1 MPRRGSDSGSGA
13 IPRPGAAVVVLVA
26 ALAPGCDPT
35 ATPGDPCSAGDAPE
49 LEVGKGGLSFS
60 PMDDGGTIE
69 LVHGPQGGYH
79 VEVALRAK
87 WIDASH
93 TLLGRF
99 EGEIDGQ
106 VLATAD
112 AWLDFRCNGEAGALD
127 SFGTL
132 LIWDAV
138 PEDLD
143 GRTATIRVE
152 VTDASDRVVAA
163 SAETIIEDPLL

>member
-1 MPRRGSDSGSGA
+1 MPRQGSDSGRGA
-13 IPRPGAAVVVLVA
+13 PPWPATAMAALVA
-26 ALAPGCDPT
+26 MLGPGCDPT
-35 ATPGDPCSAGDAPE
+35 VTPGDPCSAGDAPE

-106 VLATAD
+106 ILATTE
-112 AWLDFRCNGEAGALD
+112 AWIDFRCNGEAGALD

-152 VTDASDRVVAA
+152 VTDASERVISAL
-163 SAETIIEDPLL
+163 AETVIDDPLL

>member
-1 MPRRGSDSGSGA
+1 MSRPGIDSGRGA
-13 IPRPGAAVVVLVA
+13 PLWPAAAAA
-26 ALAPGCDPT
+26 ALVVALGPGCDP
-35 ATPGDPCSAGDAPE
+35 AANPGDPCSAGDAPE

-60 PMDDGGTIE
+60 PMDDGEAIE

-93 TLLGRF
+93 TLLGHF

-106 VLATAD
+106 VLATAE

-152 VTDASDRVVAA
+152 VTDASDRVIAA
-163 SAETIIEDPLL
+163 SAETVIEDPLL